1 MDVFIISL
9 VMVFLAE
16 MGDKTQ
22 LVALTLAG
30 RYNPWIVLAGITAA
44 TGVSHILSVVLGGVA
59 GHFLA
64 GPWVGYLAGVS
75 FVLFGLWTLR
85 GDSEDDDGIRGSA
98 SPFLVVFMTFLLAE
112 MGDKTMLTTA
122 TIAAQNVLHMVPV
135 WIGSTIG
142 MVLAD
147 AIAIAIGTVMGAKL
161 PEKPIRWACASI
173 FLLFGA
179 WSIWTGVRQ
188 LPSWSWAVGA
198 GILAFGLIALFGSG
212 RNKVEVGEI

>member
-1 MDVFIISL
+1 MDAFLISL

-30 RYNPWIVLAGITAA
+30 RYNPWIVLAGITVA
-44 TGVSHILSVVLGGVA
+44 TGVSHLLSVALGGVA
-59 GHFLA
+59 GHFLS

-75 FVLFGLWTLR
+75 FVLFGIWTLR
-85 GDSEDDDGIRGSA
+85 GDTDDDEGVRKSA
-98 SPFLVVFMTFLLAE
+98 TPFLVVFWTFLFAE

-122 TIAAQNVLHMVPV
+122 TITAQNLTHMVPV

-147 AIAIAIGTVMGAKL
+147 GIAIAIGYWAGARL
-161 PEKPIRWACASI
+161 PEKPVKWVCASV
-173 FLLFGA
+173 FLIFGA
-179 WSIWTGVRQ
+179 WSIWTGVQ
-188 LPSWSWAVGA
+188 SLPSWSWAVGA
-198 GILAFGLIALFGSG
+198 GILTIGLVALFGFG
-212 RNKVEVGEI
+212 RKVSADEI